1 MEGEKGVAGPIAKLH
16 FDFRFQNLQTL
27 PVPISFEAFMQQALH
42 DPQRGYYARHIENI
56 GQRGDFTTAPMLGN
70 DLAKAIADWATRTLR
85 ESGCRNMIE
94 IGPGTGQLA
103 AAVWER
109 LPWSLRWK
117 CQLHLVERSIPLT
130 TLQRQKLKGK
140 ARWHATVEA
149 ALEACKG
156 RAVIYSNELVD
167 AFPVRRFEQTAEGWQ
182 EIAVTLEHPVTES
195 LLPCPTLPDSTI
207 FELKFPIGQQVEV
220 HESYQRW
227 LDQWLPLWKHGRLLT
242 IDYGAEA
249 ANLYRRQPK
258 GSIRAYLLQQRLTG
272 PAIYQHI
279 GRQDLTADV
288 NFSDLLRWTTDDCCD
303 SRISTLADF
312 IAPHTD
318 SSDAQLLDPDGAGHA
333 FLVLDQAKA

>member
-1 MEGEKGVAGPIAKLH
+1 M
-16 FDFRFQNLQTL
+16 
-27 PVPISFEAFMQQALH
+27 PVSFEAFMQRALY
-42 DPQRGYYARHIENI
+42 DPQQGYYTRHIQGI

-70 DLAKAIADWATRTLR
+70 ALARTIAAWAARALR
-85 ESGCRNMIE
+85 ESGCRDLIE

-103 AAVWER
+103 ANVWKR

-117 CQLHLVERSIPLT
+117 CQLHLVEHSTPLT

-140 ARWHATVEA
+140 ARWHPTVEA

-167 AFPVRRFEQTAEGWQ
+167 AFPVRRFEHSADGWQ
-182 EIAVTLEHPVTES
+182 EIAVTLDHPITES

-207 FELKFPIGQQVEV
+207 FERDFPIGQQVEV

-227 LDQWLPLWKHGRLLT
+227 LRQWLPLWKCGRLLT

-249 ANLYRRQPK
+249 GNLYRRQPK
-258 GSIRAYLLQQRLTG
+258 GSVRAYLLQQRLTG

-288 NFSDLLRWTTDDCCD
+288 NFSDLLRWTADRCSD
-303 SRISTLADF
+303 SRLSTLADF
-312 IAPHTD
+312 MRSHAD
-318 SSDAQLLDPDGAGHA
+318 DSDAQLLDPDGAGHA
-333 FLVLDQAKA
+333 FLVLDQAKAKSE